1 MKKYLLLLLS
11 LVFACQIQAEINIK
25 SGSKYY
31 FVCKSQSTGSMVL
44 GAYHNQAPYIYY
56 DTNSKLSDDSYWV
69 ITGDEKGYTIQN
81 AVSREYIIYK
91 EGRTQNSSG
100 QYTAKGLQLSAT
112 TNDNAGLWTF
122 SEASDG
128 SVIIYSVA
136 EPGQGFNVRLDGT
149 GLVGTYRVSGSSNE
163 KFMIYDQYGMSITGS
178 SGGGGGTVTPEVPE
192 TSDNYGV
199 TKEGEYW
206 ETMGLKNP
214 VVFTTNTANPI
225 YYRIQNARSN
235 KWVYVYGGNLYQDY
249 SYNTRFYFVKEG
261 DGVKIY
267 TEGGQYVSTSF
278 MAFGEG
284 QSPLIT
290 TQGTATG
297 KNIWDMEFYPDG
309 SYPGYA
315 IFKLDNLYDPINA
328 SNQSEYL
335 YWNDYNVSNGVIGL
349 YDCDNGSTFKFY
361 SPDQRHIDNLKAQGL
376 FGSSGGETTSGAV
389 SSYVDTLRINNKDLI
404 YDKKEKVYYCP
415 LPESARGTESFLGT
429 LTTSFYQKD
438 AGYQLLIDGTEA
450 NEDGEIDLGD
460 IDCLKDYEIV
470 VKDAEGKQLASSPL
484 RFTYMPIVEITYST
498 CNGSYYNTGSIRVTD
513 PNTAGH
519 DSIFIAAYKYR
530 GATAQ
535 NYSKKSYAIKLRDEA
550 GESVDR
556 EFFGLRDDNNWILD
570 AMAIDKAC
578 MRNRVSTDLW
588 NDFATHPYHRR
599 EGWEKKARQGTR
611 GKFVEVFLNGEYH
624 GIYCMTE
631 KMDRKQLKLKKYVE
645 QTTSTAAEIH
655 GVLYKSAS
663 WGYEIFM
670 GHESDS
676 QYFSGTT
683 PKSYNNNNR
692 SETWASYEIKYPD
705 YETEK
710 IDWGPLWNCVN
721 FVATSSDNTF
731 IKDFDKYLDAPTIDD
746 YYLFIELLLATDNH
760 GKNMF
765 FYCYDKMG
773 DQYSSRIG
781 FAPWDLDGTWGR
793 RWDGSSYYTGA
804 RQDFTNF
811 LWSYEHGTHTIF
823 HRLQNIRN
831 TGWTER
837 LAARY
842 AELRPTFFEN
852 QNLKD
857 RFTEYCELFVESGAD
872 LREQKK
878 WSTLHSD
885 ISGDVE
891 YIHNWIDERIEFLDR
906 QYNFDPV
913 TVGLNEVEDAKYF
926 DVVGGNNCIS
936 IYTTTPQ
943 TLHIYNVAGA
953 LVRTVQAN
961 AGQTIVENLEKGIYV
976 VGNQKVIVK

>member
-1 MKKYLLLLLS
+1 MKKYLLLLLC
-11 LVFACQIQAEINIK
+11 LVLACQIQAEINIK

-31 FVCKSQSTGSMVL
+31 FVCKAQSSGNMVV
-44 GAYHNQAPYIYY
+44 GAYHGQAAYIYH
-56 DTNSKLSDDSYWV
+56 TSNSSLSDDSYWT
-69 ITGDEKGYTIQN
+69 IIGDENGYTIQN
-81 AVSREYIIYK
+81 AVTREYIIYK
-91 EGRTQNSSG
+91 EGRVQNSSG
-100 QYTAKGLQLSAT
+100 QYQAKGLQLSAT
-112 TNDNAGLWTF
+112 TSGNNGLWKF
-122 SEASDG
+122 SENTDG
-128 SVIIYSVA
+128 TVIITSVEA
-136 EPGQGFNVRLDGT
+136 PSQGFNLRLDGT
-149 GLVGTYRVSGSSNE
+149 GLVGTYSVSGSSNE
-163 KFMIYDQYGMSITGS
+163 CFMVYDQYGMSITGT
-178 SGGGGGTVTPEVPE
+178 SGGGGGTVTPDKPE
-192 TSDNYGV
+192 TSDNYGM
-199 TKEGEYW
+199 TADGKYW
-206 ETMGLKNP
+206 ETVGVGNP
-214 VVFTTNTANPI
+214 IVLTTNTANPV
-225 YYRIQNARSN
+225 YYQIQNVRSN
-235 KWVYVYGGNLYQDY
+235 KWVYVYANNLYQDI
-249 SYNTRFYFVKEG
+249 NNGTRFYFMKDG
-261 DGVKIY
+261 DGIKVY

-278 MAFGEG
+278 LAFGEG
-284 QSPLIT
+284 KSPLIT
-290 TQGTATG
+290 TTGSASG
-297 KNIWDMEFYPDG
+297 KNIWDIEFYENDN
-309 SYPGYA
+309 YPGYA
-315 IFKLDNLYDPINA
+315 LFKLDNLPTTAEGY
-328 SNQSEYL
+328 NQSQYL
-335 YWNDYNVSNGVIGL
+335 YWNDYNVSGGVIGL
-349 YDCDNGSTFKFY
+349 YNCDSGSTFKFY
-361 SPDQRHIDNLKAQGL
+361 SSDQRHIDNLKAQGL
-376 FGSSGGETTSGAV
+376 FGGGAV
-389 SSYVDTLRINNKDLI
+389 SEGIVSNYVDTLRINNKDLV
-404 YDKKEKVYYCP
+404 YDKKEKVYYCT
-415 LPESARGTESFLGT
+415 LPSSARGENSFLGT
-429 LTTSFYQKD
+429 LTASCHQKD
-438 AGYQLLIDGTEA
+438 KGYIVYIDDTAA

-460 IDCLKDYEIV
+460 IDCTKDYEITI
-470 VKDAEGKQLASSPL
+470 KDADGQRVASSPL
-484 RFTYMPIVEITYST
+484 RFTYMPIVEVTYNS
-498 CNGSYYNTGSIRVTD
+498 CNGSYYNSGTIRVTD
-513 PNTAGH
+513 PNTAGY
-519 DSIFIAAYKYR
+519 DSTYIAAYKYR

-535 NYSKKSYAIKLRDEA
+535 NYDKKSYAIKLRDEK

-588 NDFATHPYHRR
+588 NDFATYPYHRR
-599 EGWEKKARQGTR
+599 EGWENKARHGTR
-611 GKFVEVFLNGEYH
+611 GKFVEVFLNGAYH
-624 GIYCMTE
+624 GVYCMTE

-710 IDWGPLWNCVN
+710 IDWGPIWNCVN

-773 DQYSSRIG
+773 DQYASRIG

-793 RWDGSSYYTGA
+793 RWDGSSHYTGA

-936 IYTTTPQ
+936 ISTSSPQ
-943 TLHIYNVAGA
+943 TLNIYNVSGA
-953 LVRTVQAN
+953 LVRSVQVGN
-961 AGQTIVENLEKGIYV
+961 GQTIVDNLDKGVYV

>member
-31 FVCKSQSTGSMVL
+31 FVCKAQSSGNMVV
-44 GAYHNQAPYIYY
+44 GAYHGQAAYIYH
-56 DTNSKLSDDSYWV
+56 TSNSSLSDDSYWT
-69 ITGDEKGYTIQN
+69 IIGDENGYTIQN
-81 AVSREYIIYK
+81 AVTREYIIYK
-91 EGRTQNSSG
+91 EGRVQNSSG
-100 QYTAKGLQLSAT
+100 QYQAKGLQLSAT
-112 TNDNAGLWTF
+112 TSGNNGLWKF
-122 SEASDG
+122 SENTDG
-128 SVIIYSVA
+128 TVIITSVEA
-136 EPGQGFNVRLDGT
+136 PSQGFNLRLDGT
-149 GLVGTYRVSGSSNE
+149 GLVGTYSVSGSSNE
-163 KFMIYDQYGMSITGS
+163 CFMVYDQYGMSITGT
-178 SGGGGGTVTPEVPE
+178 SGGGGGTVTPDKPE

-199 TKEGEYW
+199 TADGRYW
-206 ETMGLKNP
+206 ETVGVGNP
-214 VVFTTNTANPI
+214 IVLTTNTANPV
-225 YYRIQNARSN
+225 YYQIQNVRSN
-235 KWVYVYGGNLYQDY
+235 KWVYVYANNLYQDI
-249 SYNTRFYFVKEG
+249 NNGTRFYFMKDG
-261 DGVKIY
+261 DGIKVY

-278 MAFGEG
+278 LAFGEG
-284 QSPLIT
+284 KSPLIT
-290 TQGTATG
+290 TTGSASG
-297 KNIWDMEFYPDG
+297 KNIWDIEFYADY

-315 IFKLDNLYDPINA
+315 LFKLDNLPTTAEGY
-328 SNQSEYL
+328 NQSQYL
-335 YWNDYNVSNGVIGL
+335 YWNDYNVSGGVIGL
-349 YDCDNGSTFKFY
+349 YNCDNGSTFRFY
-361 SPDQRHIDNLKAQGL
+361 SSDQRHIDNLKAQGL
-376 FGSSGGETTSGAV
+376 FGGGAV
-389 SSYVDTLRINNKDLI
+389 SEGIVSNYVDTLRINNKDLI
-404 YDKKEKVYYCP
+404 YDKKEKVYYCA
-415 LPESARGTESFLGT
+415 LPSSARGENSFLGT
-429 LTTSFYQKD
+429 LTASCHQKD
-438 AGYQLLIDGTEA
+438 KGYIVYIDDTAA

-460 IDCLKDYEIV
+460 IDCTKDYEITI
-470 VKDAEGKQLASSPL
+470 KDADGQRVASSPL
-484 RFTYMPIVEITYST
+484 RFTYMPIVEVTYNS
-498 CNGSYYNTGSIRVTD
+498 CNGSYYNSGTIRVTA
-513 PNTAGH
+513 PNTAGY
-519 DSIFIAAYKYR
+519 DSTYIAAYKYR

-535 NYSKKSYAIKLRDEA
+535 NYDKKSYAIKLRDEK

-588 NDFATHPYHRR
+588 NDFATYPYHRR
-599 EGWEKKARQGTR
+599 EGWENKARHGTR
-611 GKFVEVFLNGEYH
+611 GKFVEVFLNGAYH
-624 GIYCMTE
+624 GVYCMTE

-710 IDWGPLWNCVN
+710 IDWGPIWNCVN

-773 DQYSSRIG
+773 DQYASRIG

-793 RWDGSSYYTGA
+793 RWDGSNHYTGA

-823 HRLQNIRN
+823 HRLQNINN

-842 AELRPTFFEN
+842 AELRQTYFDIESL
-852 QNLKD
+852 QE
-857 RFTEYCELFVESGAD
+857 RFTNYRDLFVESGAD
-872 LREQKK
+872 LREQNK
-878 WSTLHSD
+878 WNSLHSD
-885 ISGDVE
+885 ISGDVD
-891 YIHNWIDERIEFLDR
+891 YIHNWIEERVEYLDR
-906 QYNFDPV
+906 QYNFDPT
-913 TVGLNEVEDAKYF
+913 TVGVNEVEDTKFFHA
-926 DVVGGNNCIS
+926 VGGNNCIS
-936 IYTTTPQ
+936 ISTSSPQ
-943 TLHIYNVAGA
+943 TLNIYNVSGA
-953 LVRTVQAN
+953 LVRSVQVGN
-961 AGQTIVENLEKGIYV
+961 GQTIVDNLDKGVYV